1 MRVTIKDISKYSGV
15 STSTVSRVLTNN
27 PRVSP
32 EALKKVQDAIETLGY
47 IPNSAARSLVNKKR
61 GMIGLIVPELENPYY
76 TEIIHGVEETASK
89 HGFGTALSCHMDSE
103 VDRGSIFK
111 LLELGVDGI
120 IYAGPMQ
127 NDKLI
132 EYLIAQKIPYVILGR
147 KLKDQNC
154 SYVIC
159 DDYQSS
165 YLAANYLLDLGHK
178 RIAFLFG
185 KKNSYSSIQ
194 KYEGYRDALT
204 KRGISI
210 DERLTRNGSLSYQGG
225 YDAVQSLLEEKAAF
239 TAILAG
245 NDMMAIGARSALLK
259 IGLEIP
265 RDVSLMGFDDI
276 FWSKIE
282 GIDLTTVYVPQY
294 EMGSKC
300 FDILMRRID
309 DPEAP
314 DEHCILSGT
323 LVERKSCR
331 AIGNS

>member
-1 MRVTIKDISKYSGV
+1 MRVTIKDISRYSGV
-15 STSTVSRVLTNN
+15 STSTVSRVLTKN

-32 EALKKVQDAIETLGY
+32 EALKKVQEAIEVLGY

-89 HGFGTALSCHMDSE
+89 HGFGTALSCHMDSD
-103 VDRGSIFK
+103 VDRSSIFK

-132 EYLIAQKIPYVILGR
+132 EYLISQKIPYVILGR
-147 KLKDQNC
+147 KLKDMDC

-159 DDYQSS
+159 DDYQSA
-165 YLAANYLLDLGHK
+165 YMATDYLLDLGHRK
-178 RIAFLFG
+178 IAFLFG

-194 KYEGYRDALT
+194 KYEGYIAALS
-204 KRGISI
+204 KRKIAFNEQLI
-210 DERLTRNGSLSYQGG
+210 RNGSLSYQGG
-225 YDAVQSLLEEKAAF
+225 YDAVRDLLEEKSEF

-245 NDMMAIGARSALLK
+245 NDMMAIGARSALLEA
-259 IGLEIP
+259 GFEIP
-265 RDVSLMGFDDI
+265 GDISLMGFDDI

-300 FDILMRRID
+300 FEILMRRIEN
-309 DPEAP
+309 PESD
-314 DEHCILSGT
+314 DEHYILSGT
-323 LVERKSCR
+323 LIERKSCK
-331 AIGNS
+331 AI